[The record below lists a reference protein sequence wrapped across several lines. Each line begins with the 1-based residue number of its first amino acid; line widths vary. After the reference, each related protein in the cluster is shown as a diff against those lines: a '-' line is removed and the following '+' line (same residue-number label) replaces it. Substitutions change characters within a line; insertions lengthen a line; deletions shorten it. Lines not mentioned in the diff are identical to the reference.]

1 MKYSLICVLVFFL
14 GCTIETTID
23 SDSKKWTE
31 DDREF
36 LVNELGRS
44 RDTMIGEVVDI
55 SEEQWYF
62 RESDDRWSIAEI
74 IEHQELQ
81 DQIFYRELTVL
92 TQFPEMIEHLHLAN
106 GTDENVLEY
115 RTPTDRNTGPAP
127 WYLTPTGKYCNK
139 QLSTDSYLKLRDN
152 MIDFVR
158 TTDKD
163 LRKYVTPSGRGSAQ
177 MRDLHQLM
185 LVTIAHTDRHLMQL
199 QNVKKHTNYP
209 DD

>member
-1 MKYSLICVLVFFL
+1 MKNTLLLISILIVS
-14 GCTIETTID
+14 CTIETS
-23 SDSKKWTE
+23 SDSEHKSW
-31 DDREF
+31 
-36 LVNELGRS
+36 
-44 RDTMIGEVVDI
+44 
-55 SEEQWYF
+55 SEEEREHLITELERSKRDMINEVTGISDQQWYF

-92 TQFPEMIEHLHLAN
+92 SQFPEMIEHLYLAN

-115 RTPTDRNTGPAP
+115 RVPTDKNSGPAP

-139 QLSTDSYLKLRDN
+139 KLSIDSYLKLRDN
-152 MIDFVR
+152 LIDFVR

-163 LRKYVTPSGRGSAQ
+163 LRKFVTPSGRGSAP

-185 LVTIAHTDRHLMQL
+185 LVTIAHTDRHLIQL
-199 QNVKKHTNYP
+199 QNVKKHQNYP